1 MLWSQLLGAGNIH
14 GGFTMKVNFIT
25 KRVLPLFL
33 GLLLVA
39 EWNTVF
45 AEEGIGGRS
54 VDQEF
59 VLVEGKVRSIAIDDG
74 TITVKPNKGKKV
86 VVIIEPTTAYTG
98 DSSLGEIKKND
109 VVKVW
114 YVVDGENNIAIKVEK
129 LPDLGC

>member
-1 MLWSQLLGAGNIH
+1 
-14 GGFTMKVNFIT
+14 MKVNFIT
-25 KRVLPLFL
+25 KWVLPLFL

-86 VVIIEPTTAYTG
+86 LVIIEPTTAYTG
-98 DSSLGEIKKND
+98 DASLGEIKKND